1 MDIFIQK
8 VRDYTCI
15 IIKKNIF
22 CLLCIIQNI
31 RLIPCKYLFNIKRKV
46 KKKNKVHVAA
56 SICDTYIVKKISTFI
71 LYYSK
76 SQLRTKINCV
86 PGHDIGGEV
95 PSSENLS
102 IFSHP

>member
-1 MDIFIQK
+1 MHHNNNK
-8 VRDYTCI
+8 
-15 IIKKNIF
+15 IF

-46 KKKNKVHVAA
+46 KKNKVQVAA
-56 SICDTYIVKKISTFI
+56 SICDAYIVEKISTFI
-71 LYYSK
+71 LYYSE

-86 PGHDIGGEV
+86 PGHDNGGEL
-95 PSSENLS
+95 PSSGNLS